1 MPGQGVD
8 SPRCTGASQARLA
21 LVWMVTLPTAA
32 TVGAL
37 ASSIAITGTVGVWA
51 VALGGVVLG
60 AGIYAASRRDPVTA
74 LNVNDLP
81 VPPLAQTA
89 A

>member
-1 MPGQGVD
+1 
-8 SPRCTGASQARLA
+8 
-21 LVWMVTLPTAA
+21 MVTLPAAA

-37 ASSIAITGTVGVWA
+37 ASSAITGTVGVWA